1 MPTPSTA
8 ALRESLLIVRED
20 DASLDALRRAAEAEW
35 DVHDV
40 DLRGRE
46 GKTPLTQHFGDVCRF
61 PEWYRG
67 GNWDSMKDMLDGA
80 PEDMGVERLLLWV
93 DATTLERVFLEE
105 MLGVLS
111 STLRFRRGVLTHPC
125 DVEHPSDFDRYRM
138 AIVCVV
144 RFEPN
149 DRPGMAAE
157 VQAFGGAAL
166 HRVGE
171 DGLTVLG
178 DLASEDGQ

>member
-20 DASLDALRRAAEAEW
+20 DASLNALRRAAEAEW

-40 DLRGRE
+40 DLRRRE
-46 GKTPLTQHFGDVCRF
+46 QPVPLMQHFGDVCRF

-67 GNWDSMKDMLDGA
+67 GSWDSMNDMLGPA

-93 DATTLERVFLEE
+93 NATTVEQELLEQ

-111 STLRFRRGVLTHPC
+111 CTLKFRRGVLTHPR
-125 DVEHPSDFDRYRM
+125 DVEYPSDFDRYRM

-144 RFEPN
+144 RFEQN

-178 DLASEDGQ
+178 ELASERG

>member
-1 MPTPSTA
+1 MAGPTTA

-20 DASLDALRRAAEAEW
+20 DATLVALRRAAEAQW
-35 DVHDV
+35 SVHDV

-46 GKTPLTQHFGDVCRF
+46 GKTPLTRHFGDVCRF
-61 PEWYRG
+61 PEWYEG
-67 GNWDSMKDMLDGA
+67 GSWDSMKDMLDGA
-80 PEDMGVERLLLWV
+80 AEDMGVERLLLWV
-93 DATTLERVFLEE
+93 NATTVEQELLEQL
-105 MLGVLS
+105 LGVLS
-111 STLRFRRGVLTHPC
+111 CTLRFRRGVLTHPR

-144 RFEPN
+144 RFERY

-171 DGLTVLG
+171 DGLAVLG
-178 DLASEDGQ
+178 ELAGEDG